1 MSDVLVSIKGRAG
14 RITLNRPAAL
24 NALTYEMVTEIHRA
38 LDGFASD
45 DRIALIVVDGA
56 GDRAFCAGGDIVMLY
71 KTGKSQPELGRT
83 FWRDEYRLNAAI
95 AHYPKPYVAILDGI
109 VMGGGIGI
117 GGHGSHRVV
126 TERSVLAMPE
136 TAIGFAP
143 DVGGT
148 RLLALAPGHIG
159 EYLAMTGGRM
169 SGPDAIFAGFADY
182 FVPSERLA
190 ALIEVLETSG
200 DPASI
205 SRFAE
210 TPPSSEL
217 ASHAKEIDAA
227 FNEGD
232 ALTIM
237 ARLQGTPFG
246 EKAAAVIARNSPFS
260 VAVALEAV
268 RRARRD
274 PDIVSCL
281 ALEYRFSHRALENPN
296 FYEGVRAAVIDK
308 DRSPVWRPKTLA
320 EVDPQA
326 VQASLAP
333 LGPQE
338 WTPL

>member
-1 MSDVLVSIKGRAG
+1 MSDVLVSIQGRAG

-24 NALTYEMVTEIHRA
+24 NALTYEMVAEIHRA
-38 LDGFASD
+38 LDSFAGD
-45 DRIALIVVDGA
+45 AHIALIVIDAVGE
-56 GDRAFCAGGDIVMLY
+56 RAFCAGGDIVMLY
-71 KTGKSQPELGRT
+71 KTGKSQPELGRA

-95 AHYPKPYVAILDGI
+95 ARYPKPYVAILDGI
-109 VMGGGIGI
+109 VMGGGIGV
-117 GGHGSHRVV
+117 GGHASHRVV

-148 RLLALAPGHIG
+148 RLLALAPGHVG

-169 SGPDAIFAGFADY
+169 SGADAIFAGFADY
-182 FVPSERLA
+182 FVPSQKLP
-190 ALIEVLETSG
+190 ALIEALEASG

-205 SRFAE
+205 ARFAE
-210 TPPSSEL
+210 TPPPSDL
-217 ASHAKEIDAA
+217 ASHAREIDAA
-227 FNEGD
+227 FAAGD
-232 ALTIM
+232 AVTIM

-246 EKAAAVIARNSPFS
+246 EKTAAVIARNSPFS
-260 VAVALEAV
+260 VAAALETV
-268 RRARRD
+268 RRVRQD

-326 VQASLAP
+326 VQASLAS
-333 LGPQE
+333 LGPNE
-338 WTPL
+338 WTL

>member
-1 MSDVLVSIKGRAG
+1 MSDVLVSIKEGAG
-14 RITLNRPAAL
+14 RITLNRPTAL
-24 NALTYEMVTEIHRA
+24 NALTHQMITEIHRA
-38 LDGFASD
+38 LDGFAGN
-45 DRIALIVVDGA
+45 DRVSLIVIDAV

-71 KTGKSQPELGRT
+71 KTGKSQPELGRA

-95 AHYPKPYVAILDGI
+95 ARYPKPYVAILDGI

-117 GGHGSHRVV
+117 GGHASHRVV

-148 RLLALAPGHIG
+148 RLLALAPGHVG

-169 SGPDAIFAGFADY
+169 SGADAIFAGFADY
-182 FVPSERLA
+182 FVPSQKLA
-190 ALIEVLETSG
+190 ALIEALETSG

-205 SRFAE
+205 LRFAE
-210 TPPSSEL
+210 TPPTSEL
-217 ASHAKEIDAA
+217 ASNAKEIDAA
-227 FNEGD
+227 FGASD
-232 ALTIM
+232 AVAIM

-246 EKAAAVIARNSPFS
+246 EKTAAIIARNSPFS
-260 VAVALEAV
+260 VAAALEAV
-268 RRARRD
+268 RRVRQD

-308 DRSPVWRPKTLA
+308 DRSPAWRPRTLA

-333 LGPQE
+333 LGPHE
-338 WTPL
+338 WTL